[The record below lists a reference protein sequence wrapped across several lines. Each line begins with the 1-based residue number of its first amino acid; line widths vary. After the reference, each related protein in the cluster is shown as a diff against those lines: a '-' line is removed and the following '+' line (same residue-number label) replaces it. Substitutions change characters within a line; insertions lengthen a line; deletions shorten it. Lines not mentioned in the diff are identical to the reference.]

1 MHARDTSRMSGPN
14 SSSTARK
21 SPIPFSYKKGT
32 LPLQKIGKE
41 GTKLS
46 CYIPEFS
53 SPSTGIEASRAKL
66 CPWKLCPWTS
76 SSRPSSSSPE
86 SRSNP
91 SSSKKNLYSF
101 INKLW
106 HHEKKYP
113 QGNVSTKCRFLLHRT
128 VVEISR
134 HHVRCVDERH
144 HLLLHLNHPGYL
156 ITSEKN

>member
-53 SPSTGIEASRAKL
+53 SRSTGIESSRAKL
-66 CPWKLCPWTS
+66 CPWTS
-76 SSRPSSSSPE
+76 PFRPSSSSLE
-86 SRSNP
+86 SSCNSP
-91 SSSKKNLYSF
+91 SSKKQGLIF
-101 INKLW
+101 IHKQTLAPR
-106 HHEKKYP
+106 KKIP
-113 QGNVSTKCRFLLHRT
+113 SGKRF
-128 VVEISR
+128 
-134 HHVRCVDERH
+134 DEMPFSSSPDSCGDKPSPCSLR
-144 HLLLHLNHPGYL
+144 
-156 ITSEKN
+156 